1 MEEDAIIFQKCITGG
16 DGQTYCREVEAADVP
31 VPTEPETET
40 ASDALSGPVTH
51 VRGWI
56 DPILEDPGAWAQD
69 TLLQPAVILPI
80 SIQFGTILAALLAAL
95 VLAPFGK
102 RLITLGAR
110 KLLDPPRG
118 QLLASLRKLVMP
130 VVLAAVL
137 FAGETILANIGQPS
151 TLVRIAT
158 SLAIAWALIRIV
170 TALLPHSFRKPLAFI
185 IWVCAILYAFGVL
198 GAVFDWLSIIGP
210 VFGGRTISPVFILQA
225 VGTAALFL
233 YGASW
238 LSRQLKTRVDEL
250 PQVEPS
256 IRILLGN
263 ALQVG
268 LFFCAVLLTLA
279 GLGIPLSGLAVL
291 GGAIGIG
298 LGFGMQQIVSNFVSG
313 VILLSDRSI
322 KPNDVIE
329 VDEHVGVVKSL
340 GLRYAS
346 VVTRDGTEH
355 LIPNEMLVTDKV
367 VNWSY
372 SDRKVRLRRT
382 LRIEYETDLELAVGL
397 MEEGATKVSR
407 VLSDPSPKG
416 IVREFGEEAIEV
428 EIRFWIEDPENGK
441 SNVASDVL
449 REIWKLFHAQGID
462 IPLRR
467 EEVLIEQG
475 STIKVEMVPG
485 KSDG

>member
-1 MEEDAIIFQKCITGG
+1 MEEDGVTYQKCITGS
-16 DGQTYCREVEAADVP
+16 DGHTYCREVVAGDMP
-31 VPTEPETET
+31 VPASEVPEET
-40 ASDALSGPVTH
+40 VTGPVEH
-51 VRGWI
+51 VRGWM
-56 DPILEDPGAWAQD
+56 DPILADPQGWARD
-69 TLLQPAVILPI
+69 TLLQPDLVLPV
-80 SIQFGTILAALLAAL
+80 SIQLGTILAAILVAL
-95 VLAPFGK
+95 VLTPFGK
-102 RLITLGAR
+102 RLVTVSSR
-110 KLLDPPRG
+110 KLFDPPRG
-118 QLLASLRKLVMP
+118 QVLTSLRRLTGP
-130 VVLAAVL
+130 IILAL
-137 FAGETILANIGQPS
+137 SLYAGEAILTNLDQPS
-151 TLVRIAT
+151 ALVRIAT

-170 TALLPHSFRKPLAFI
+170 TALLPESFRKPLAFV
-185 IWVCAILYAFGVL
+185 IWICAILYAFGILGSVL
-198 GAVFDWLSIIGP
+198 AWLSQVGP
-210 VFGGRTISPVFILQA
+210 SFGGRTISPVFVLQA
-225 VGTAALFL
+225 IGTAALFL

-238 LSRQLKTRVDEL
+238 LSRQMKTRVGEL

-329 VDEHVGVVKSL
+329 VDDHVGVVNSL

-372 SDRKVRLRRT
+372 SDRSVRLRRT
-382 LRIEYETDLELAVGL
+382 VRIEYETDLELAISL
-397 MEEGATKVSR
+397 MEAGATKVKR

-416 IVREFGEEAIEV
+416 IVKEFGEEAIEV

-449 REIWKLFHAQGID
+449 REIWKLFHENGID

-475 STIKVEMVPG
+475 STLKVEMVPG
-485 KSDG
+485 KAED